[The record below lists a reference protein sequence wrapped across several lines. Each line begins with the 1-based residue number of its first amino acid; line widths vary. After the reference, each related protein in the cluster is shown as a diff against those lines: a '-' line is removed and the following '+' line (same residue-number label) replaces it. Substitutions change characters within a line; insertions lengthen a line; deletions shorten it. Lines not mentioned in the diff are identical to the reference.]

1 MNTEEIKTAYAK
13 LTADLIDEGHEV
25 LDIARALFAHN
36 TAIQSELETT
46 GTVKSPNASAS
57 GQETE
62 ASTAASAS
70 SESTAESPNEPV
82 TTEGTSTTG
91 TAEESPNA
99 AVNTNT
105 SSS

>member
-57 GQETE
+57 DG
-62 ASTAASAS
+62 SFYCSFCFIRKYS
-70 SESTAESPNEPV
+70 RKPKR
-82 TTEGTSTTG
+82 TSDDG
-91 TAEESPNA
+91 GYFDNWYG
-99 AVNTNT
+99 
-105 SSS
+105 